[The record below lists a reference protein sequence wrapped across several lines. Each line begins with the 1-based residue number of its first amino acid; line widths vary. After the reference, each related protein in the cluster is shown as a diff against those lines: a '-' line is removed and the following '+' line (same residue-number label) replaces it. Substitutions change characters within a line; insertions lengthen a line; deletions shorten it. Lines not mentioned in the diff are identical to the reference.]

1 MSEPGDDLAQQIRAL
16 REAQGLTVRV
26 LADLV
31 GVSKVTIWKWE
42 KGSCKPSARLITSL
56 AKALDV
62 PPTRLEAMTN
72 LSAKGG
78 ARASSGEEDGELPE
92 VIARA
97 KQMIADAAGASSSNV
112 TITIEY

>member
-1 MSEPGDDLAQQIRAL
+1 MSEPSGELAQQLRAL
-16 REAQGLTVRV
+16 REAQGLSVRV
-26 LADLV
+26 LAELV

-62 PPTRLEAMTN
+62 PTTKLEALT
-72 LSAKGG
+72 SIRG
-78 ARASSGEEDGELPE
+78 SGPSRDGLDDGDDDLPD

-97 KQMIADAAGASSSNV
+97 KQMIADAAGANPGNV